1 MPKRI
6 GEIILYDL
14 KELSEKLDITVV
26 ALRSYIREGRLKARK
41 WGREWHVSE
50 DALRDYFLRTDDPS
64 DVQELQERIV
74 EADPET
80 RERVRE
86 VLNTKRVPDAGV
98 TGSKSGNRQNRT

>member
-26 ALRSYIREGRLKARK
+26 ALRTYIKEGRLKARK
-41 WGREWHVSE
+41 WGREYHVSE
-50 DALRDYFLRTDDPS
+50 DALRDYFLRTEDPA
-64 DVQELQERIV
+64 DVQELQDRIRH
-74 EADPET
+74 ADPDT

-86 VLNTKRVPDAGV
+86 VLDTKEVPM
-98 TGSKSGNRQNRT
+98 SGNRQNRT